1 MNVLNITFN
10 EINASK
16 KSNPRGQINVSN
28 NIKIIEV
35 KEAKLNLEKE
45 KKALQIDFE
54 YTTKYEPD
62 FGTIILKGT
71 SVILE
76 DTKNADAILTKWS
89 KDKKVEKDNAAKILN
104 PVMNKAVLETILIAR
119 ELDLPAPLPLPSI
132 KTDN

>member
-16 KSNPRGQINVSN
+16 KANPRGQVNVSN
-28 NIKIIEV
+28 NIKV
-35 KEAKLNLEKE
+35 VDLKEAKLSLEKD

-62 FGTIILKGT
+62 FGTISLKGT
-71 SVILE
+71 SIVLDDEKTSSALIE
-76 DTKNADAILTKWS
+76 KWS
-89 KDKKVEKDNAAKILN
+89 KDKKLEKEHAAKILN

-132 KTDN
+132 KTNN